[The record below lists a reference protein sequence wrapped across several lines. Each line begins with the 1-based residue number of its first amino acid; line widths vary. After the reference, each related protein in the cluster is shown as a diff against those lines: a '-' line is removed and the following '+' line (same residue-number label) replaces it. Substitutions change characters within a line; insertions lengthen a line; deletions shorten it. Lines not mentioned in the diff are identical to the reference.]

1 VEDSHLTLEILAL
14 WLSNRLEHEDVLRQI
29 VPHFMESCGT
39 CRERFEEIGRLQE
52 EIGHWDETV
61 AVFESRQAPELL
73 AELTVHP
80 FEEQLQLVEERE
92 EMHIWGFC
100 RLLLRESQ
108 EAVFADPLKAV
119 DLADLAV
126 RIAGRLDDGYDP
138 NWVLDLRAQ
147 AWAHLGNARR
157 VVGELRSAEDA
168 FRRAEGFL
176 AKSSSGDTRIR
187 AEILD
192 LKSSL
197 RRDQRRLEEAL
208 VLAARAL
215 HLYRE
220 NEDSHGIAKAIL
232 QKVKLLRETDEL
244 EEAIALLE
252 KSREEIDPARE
263 PRLFAYARFNLLG
276 CLTLSGRHDEAER
289 LLPEVQ
295 GLFRESAQ
303 PLDRVRLVWAEGSIA
318 LGRGRTGDAEA
329 LFRQVQTAFLERGM
343 GYDAALVSLDLAI
356 LYAQEGR
363 TAEIQ
368 QLAVEIMPAFE
379 SREVQ
384 REAMAAL
391 LMFQQACEEERM
403 TVQLARQ
410 IAAFLKRE
418 RVGRGV

>member
-1 VEDSHLTLEILAL
+1 VEDSHLSLEVLAL
-14 WLSNRLEHEDVLRQI
+14 WLSNRLEHEDVLAKV
-29 VPHFMESCGT
+29 VPHLMDSCGT

-73 AELTVHP
+73 AELSGRP
-80 FEEQLQLVEERE
+80 FEQQLQLVEERE
-92 EMHIWGFC
+92 EMHVWGFC
-100 RLLLRESQ
+100 RLLLRQSQ
-108 EAVFADPLKAV
+108 EAVFDDPLQAV

-126 RIAGRLDDGYDP
+126 RIAGHLDDGYDP

-147 AWAHLGNARR
+147 AWGHLGNARR

-168 FRRAEGFL
+168 LRRAEGFL
-176 AKSSSGDTRIR
+176 ARSTSGNTQAQ
-187 AEILD
+187 AEIYA

-197 RRDQRRLEEAL
+197 RRDQRRNEEAL
-208 VLAARAL
+208 ALAARAL
-215 HLYRE
+215 DLYRK
-220 NEDSHGIAKAIL
+220 NEDSHGIAKVIL
-232 QKVKLLRETDEL
+232 LNAQLLRETDDL
-244 EEAIALLE
+244 EEAIVLLE
-252 KSREEIDPARE
+252 KSEGEIDPVRE
-263 PRLFAYARFNLLG
+263 SRLFAYLRYNLLC

-303 PLDRVRLVWAEGSIA
+303 PLDRVRLTWAEGSIA

-329 LFRQVQTAFLERGM
+329 LFRQVQGAFLERGM

-356 LYAQEGR
+356 LYVQEGR
-363 TAEIQ
+363 TAEIK
-368 QLAVEIMPAFE
+368 QLAVEVMPAFE

-391 LMFQQACEEERM
+391 LMFQQACEEERL

-418 RVGRGV
+418 RVGRGG

>member
-1 VEDSHLTLEILAL
+1 VEDSHLSLEVLAL
-14 WLSNRLEHEDVLRQI
+14 WLSNRLEHEDVLAKV
-29 VPHFMESCGT
+29 VPHLMDSCGT

-73 AELTVHP
+73 AELTGRP
-80 FEEQLQLVEERE
+80 FEQQLQLVEERE
-92 EMHIWGFC
+92 EMHVWGFC
-100 RLLLRESQ
+100 RLLLRQSQ
-108 EAVFADPLKAV
+108 EAVFDDPLQAV

-147 AWAHLGNARR
+147 AWAQLGNARR

-176 AKSSSGDTRIR
+176 ARSTSGNTQAQ
-187 AEILD
+187 AEIYA

-197 RRDQRRLEEAL
+197 RRDQRRLKEAL
-208 VLAARAL
+208 GLAAQAL
-215 HLYRE
+215 ALYRE
-220 NEDSHGIAKAIL
+220 NQNSHGIGKLILSEAKI
-232 QKVKLLRETDEL
+232 L
-244 EEAIALLE
+244 EEMGDLEGAIHLLE
-252 KSREEIDPARE
+252 QSPAEIDAE
-263 PRLFAYARFNLLG
+263 ADPRLFACARFNLLG
-276 CLTLSGRHDEAER
+276 CLTLAGRHDEAER

-303 PLDRVRLVWAEGSIA
+303 PLDRVRLTWAEGSIA

-329 LFRQVQTAFLERGM
+329 LFRQVQGAFLERGM

-363 TAEIQ
+363 TAEIK
-368 QLAVEIMPAFE
+368 QLAVEVMPAFE

-391 LMFQQACEEERM
+391 LMFQQACEEERL

-418 RVGRGV
+418 RIGRGV